1 MVFTGQASMKDA
13 PINRGE
19 HREVLAV
26 CPLARNMTL
35 VVLQD
40 KIEVIEQLVNSAMIN
55 DENNLPQGR
64 TVIQYEREKK

>member
-19 HREVLAV
+19 HREVLVV
-26 CPLARNMTL
+26 CPLARNITL

-40 KIEVIEQLVNSAMIN
+40 KIEVIE
-55 DENNLPQGR
+55 
-64 TVIQYEREKK
+64 